1 VATTRENEV
10 KLYDLI
16 NDVEIAMLTTVEPG
30 GGLHTRP
37 MANQEAD
44 ENGDIWFF
52 TDKTTSVA
60 TNIKANPKLS
70 LGYSNA
76 SNTYVAIAGTGMI
89 VDDRAKIDELWSD
102 ELKAWFPKGK
112 NDPDLTLLRVT
123 PERGEFWDAGSST
136 IVSTIGYL
144 RAKLT
149 GGNADD
155 FIDNEKVQLKR

>member
-1 VATTRENEV
+1 MSDKESSEI

-16 NDVEIAMLTTVEPG
+16 DEVEIAMLTTVEAG
-30 GGLHTRP
+30 GKLHTRP

-60 TNIKANPKLS
+60 KNVKANPKLS

-76 SNTYVAIAGTGMI
+76 RNTYVAITGTGKI

-102 ELKAWFPKGK
+102 ELDMWFPKGK
-112 NDPDLTLLRVT
+112 GDPDLTLLCVT

-136 IVSTIGYL
+136 VVSVVGYL
-144 RAKLT
+144 RAKIT

-155 FIDNEKVQLKR
+155 FIDNRKVKL

>member
-1 VATTRENEV
+1 MSGNESEI

-16 NDVEIAMLTTVEPG
+16 DDIEIAMLTTIEAN

-52 TDKTTSVA
+52 TDRTTSVA
-60 TNIKANPKLS
+60 KNVRANPKLS

-76 SNTYVAIAGTGMI
+76 SNTYVAVTGTGRI
-89 VDDRAKIDELWSD
+89 VDDCARMDELWSD

-112 NDPDLTLLRVT
+112 DDPNLTLLCVT

-136 IVSTIGYL
+136 IVSAIGYL
-144 RAKLT
+144 RAKIT
-149 GGNADD
+149 GANADD
-155 FIDNEKVQLKR
+155 LAENRKVQL

>member
-1 VATTRENEV
+1 MATTRKNEI

-16 NDVEIAMLTTVEPG
+16 DDVEIAMLTTVEPG
-30 GGLHTRP
+30 GRLHTRP

-52 TDKTTSVA
+52 TDRTTSVA
-60 TNIKANPKLS
+60 TNVKANPKLS

-76 SNTYVAIAGTGMI
+76 SNTYVAISGIGKI
-89 VDDRAKIDELWSD
+89 VDDRAKVDELWSD

-112 NDPDLTLLRVT
+112 EDPDLTLLRVT

-136 IVSTIGYL
+136 IVSVIGYL
-144 RAKLT
+144 RTKVT